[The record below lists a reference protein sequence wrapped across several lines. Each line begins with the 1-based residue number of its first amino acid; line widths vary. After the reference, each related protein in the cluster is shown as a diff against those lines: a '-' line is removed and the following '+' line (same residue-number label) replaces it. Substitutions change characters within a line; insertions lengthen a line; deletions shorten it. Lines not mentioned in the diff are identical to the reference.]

1 MLAILLKDVP
11 VKRIWAGDTFSSR
24 TFIHSHSDCRM
35 GGLTFVMFVLRFF
48 VFHLYESPKFL
59 MGRGKNAAA
68 VETVHA
74 VAKYNGKTS
83 TLRVEHLDSIDEMFG
98 RDEAETTAT
107 AAVKR
112 NLEKFNLSHVRGLFA
127 TRKLAFSTSLTILLW
142 GLIGLAFPL
151 YNAFLPYFL
160 ATRGAES
167 GDGSISMTYRNTVII
182 ALMGSSL
189 MSAASY
195 IRNPWSV
202 NCCLGSGT
210 SSYWTQGS
218 HVYCYRPHWSISLLL
233 NHCTDLKRLTGMELW
248 IQYH

>member
-1 MLAILLKDVP
+1 
-11 VKRIWAGDTFSSR
+11 
-24 TFIHSHSDCRM
+24 
-35 GGLTFVMFVLRFF
+35 MFVLRFL

-83 TLRVEHLDSIDEMFG
+83 TLQVEHLDIIDEHFG
-98 RDEAETTAT
+98 RNETETTAT

-112 NLEKFNLSHVRGLFA
+112 NLEKFNLSHVRGLFR
-127 TRKLAFSTSLTILLW
+127 TKKLAFSTGLTILLW

-167 GDGSISMTYRNTVII
+167 GDSSISITYRNTVII

-189 MSAASY
+189 RGVSY
-195 IRNPWSV
+195 NRNSRRID
-202 NCCLGSGT
+202 CCMGSRT
-210 SSYWTQGS
+210 PSY
-218 HVYCYRPHWSISLLL
+218 RA
-233 NHCTDLKRLTGMELW
+233 
-248 IQYH
+248 

>member
-1 MLAILLKDVP
+1 
-11 VKRIWAGDTFSSR
+11 
-24 TFIHSHSDCRM
+24 
-35 GGLTFVMFVLRFF
+35 MFVLRFF

-83 TLRVEHLDSIDEMFG
+83 TLQVEHLDIIDEHFG
-98 RDEAETTAT
+98 RNEIETTAT

-112 NLEKFNLSHVRGLFA
+112 NLEKFNLSHVRGLFR
-127 TRKLAFSTSLTILLW
+127 TKKLAFSTGLTILLW

-167 GDGSISMTYRNTVII
+167 GDSSISITYRNTVII

-189 MSAASY
+189 MSVS
-195 IRNPWSV
+195 
-202 NCCLGSGT
+202 
-210 SSYWTQGS
+210 
-218 HVYCYRPHWSISLLL
+218 
-233 NHCTDLKRLTGMELW
+233 
-248 IQYH
+248 